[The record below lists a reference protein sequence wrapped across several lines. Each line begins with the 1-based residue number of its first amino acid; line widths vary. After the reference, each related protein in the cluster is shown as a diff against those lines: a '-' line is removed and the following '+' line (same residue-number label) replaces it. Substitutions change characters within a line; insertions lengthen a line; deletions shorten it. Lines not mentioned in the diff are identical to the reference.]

1 MKTKI
6 IYISGNEI
14 FDMADIRAAFDEVRT
29 ALNLGG
35 DTVLFGVPVDTDDAG
50 FGAINIPAASTT
62 TAMADIPTEIEPA
75 DTAVSEITPTEIP
88 QNSSEQPIIE
98 KPKRTPRRTRARM
111 TETATDDAA
120 MATADE
126 AATSIP
132 ADDVATAPAV
142 TDNTIDMS
150 DVEIQ
155 ATADDITPAPVIDET
170 PAADDDVTDTTPDAT
185 PVIPILSVLA
195 GGAQSGAMAA
205 PTAATEPDAG
215 TIDTTA
221 AAATNDDDSTDDAEI
236 NDEPIADDDINAD
249 MPTPHTTQIESETI
263 VTITEK
269 VTIEDMLTDEAPAP
283 AVEKTLEQLLEK
295 MTPLREDHV
304 DTMDAAPIPE
314 YEPTAADEPVAEPDV
329 PQISDTDATLAQLAS
344 EFAENEDKIVPMP
357 RAENHGKIGKL
368 KNILPFKKAKR
379 DDAGL
384 MGDLFGWAGI
394 AANDDEFS
402 IPGFFTNAASKK

>member
-1 MKTKI
+1 MSQQGLFLMKTKI

-88 QNSSEQPIIE
+88 QNTSEQPIIE

-111 TETATDDAA
+111 TETAT
-120 MATADE
+120 
-126 AATSIP
+126 
-132 ADDVATAPAV
+132 DDVATAPAV

-170 PAADDDVTDTTPDAT
+170 PAADDDVTDTTADAT

-205 PTAATEPDAG
+205 PTADTEPDTG

-249 MPTPHTTQIESETI
+249 MPTPCTTQIESETI

>member
-88 QNSSEQPIIE
+88 QNTSEQPIIE

-111 TETATDDAA
+111 TETAT
-120 MATADE
+120 
-126 AATSIP
+126 
-132 ADDVATAPAV
+132 DDVATAPAV

-170 PAADDDVTDTTPDAT
+170 PAADDDVTDTTADAT

-205 PTAATEPDAG
+205 PTADTEPDTG

-249 MPTPHTTQIESETI
+249 MPTPCTTQIESETI

>member
-62 TAMADIPTEIEPA
+62 IAMADIPTEIEPA
-75 DTAVSEITPTEIP
+75 DAPVSEITPTEIP
-88 QNSSEQPIIE
+88 QNTSEQPIIE

-111 TETATDDAA
+111 PQTASDDVAPQPVADDVVTATA
-120 MATADE
+120 
-126 AATSIP
+126 
-132 ADDVATAPAV
+132 ADDVA
-142 TDNTIDMS
+142 IDMS

-155 ATADDITPAPVIDET
+155 TAADDVIPAPVIDET
-170 PAADDDVTDTTPDAT
+170 PAADDDVTDTTADAT

-221 AAATNDDDSTDDAEI
+221 AAATNDDDATNDDAEI

-249 MPTPHTTQIESETI
+249 MPTPHTAQTESETI

-314 YEPTAADEPVAEPDV
+314 YEPAAADEPIAEPDV

>member
-50 FGAINIPAASTT
+50 FGAINIPTASAT

-75 DTAVSEITPTEIP
+75 YAPVSEITPTEIP
-88 QNSSEQPIIE
+88 QNTSKQPIIE

-111 TETATDDAA
+111 PQPASDDVASQPV
-120 MATADE
+120 ADE
-126 AATSIP
+126 VVMAPA
-132 ADDVATAPAV
+132 ADDV
-142 TDNTIDMS
+142 I
-150 DVEIQ
+150 
-155 ATADDITPAPVIDET
+155 PAPIIDET
-170 PAADDDVTDTTPDAT
+170 PAADDDVTDTTADAA

-221 AAATNDDDSTDDAEI
+221 AAATNDDDATNDDAEI

-249 MPTPHTTQIESETI
+249 MPTPRTAQTESETI

-314 YEPTAADEPVAEPDV
+314 YEPAAADEPVAEPDV

>member
-111 TETATDDAA
+111 TETATDDVAPQP
-120 MATADE
+120 AT
-126 AATSIP
+126 
-132 ADDVATAPAV
+132 DDVVTAPAV

-155 ATADDITPAPVIDET
+155 AAVDDVIPASVIDET
-170 PAADDDVTDTTPDAT
+170 SAADDDVSDTTADAT

-205 PTAATEPDAG
+205 PTADTEPDTG

-249 MPTPHTTQIESETI
+249 MPTPCTIQTESETI

-314 YEPTAADEPVAEPDV
+314 YEPAAADEPVAEPDV

>member
-120 MATADE
+120 PQPAT
-126 AATSIP
+126 
-132 ADDVATAPAV
+132 DDVVTAPAV

-155 ATADDITPAPVIDET
+155 AAVDDVIPASVIDET
-170 PAADDDVTDTTPDAT
+170 SAADDDVTDTTADAT

-205 PTAATEPDAG
+205 PTADTEPDTG

-221 AAATNDDDSTDDAEI
+221 AAATNDDDSTDEAEI

-249 MPTPHTTQIESETI
+249 MPTPCTTQIESETI

-295 MTPLREDHV
+295 MTPLREDHM
-304 DTMDAAPIPE
+304 DTMDAALIPE
-314 YEPTAADEPVAEPDV
+314 YEPAAADEPVAEPDV